1 MRTTLRTTCCIRM
14 PTLWLIVASSAA
26 AAGTSITIHRDEF
39 GVPHIFADTDEDAC
53 YAMGYAQAEDRLE
66 ELMRQYR
73 RATGTMSE
81 AFGAGHVEDDYRQ
94 RMWRHAEVAREKYGE
109 LDVKVRRMLEAFQQ
123 GVKHYA
129 REHPDE
135 VPDWAPD
142 MEPWMCVA
150 LARYVIWNWP
160 EGDAAGDLQRA
171 GVQLDPLP
179 YRGSNQWL
187 VAPERT
193 AYGAPLAL
201 VDPHL
206 GWYGAMR
213 FYEARIYGDEL
224 AVSGVAIVG
233 LPLPSL
239 GHNKY
244 CSVAMTTGGPD
255 AADCYAVDVN
265 PDHPDQ
271 YRYDGQWRDMVVKH
285 DVIRVKDGDSV
296 REQPIVLRATC
307 HGPVVA
313 EHEGKAYSLKI
324 PYADEV
330 RLAEQ
335 TYRMMTARNL
345 AEMKRALAMLQL
357 MEQNV
362 MVATVDGDIFYIRN
376 GRVPVRAPGH
386 DYKLPVPGGTPE
398 TEWRGIHPLNDL
410 VQLHNPPQGYMHNCN
425 VSPQFMI
432 KGCPLQPEGWSD
444 RPYLFNGFY
453 SLERMYDNPLHQ
465 RAAMCLELLDSAMR
479 MTVDDAIALANN
491 TEVFGAGV
499 WQQKL
504 GDAWAEAGSALR
516 QQQRYATMVRLI
528 KSWDRHCDA
537 DSTAAIAYHYWKEQF
552 GPDVIRADR
561 AGFPPPDDV
570 TKDQILDT
578 LKRGADALM
587 EDFGRL
593 EVPYGEVFR
602 VGRRGTNKSWPVSG
616 GSVHGIATCRA
627 ISFDPVEGTHQMLGR
642 GGQTSTQIVLLTTPP
657 KSWTVVPLGQSD
669 HPDSPHY
676 DDQAEELFSKG
687 KMKPTYFLDKNE
699 LRKHITATKILT
711 RGTAADRPAP
721 RRADHQ

>member
-1 MRTTLRTTCCIRM
+1 MQTGNHLQVLA
-14 PTLWLIVASSAA
+14 LWLIVGSSSATA
-26 AAGTSITIHRDEF
+26 ESPVTIHRDEF
-39 GVPHIFADTDEDAC
+39 GVPHIFAATDEDAC

-81 AFGAGHVEDDYRQ
+81 VFGPDHLQDDYRQ
-94 RMWRHAEVAREKYGE
+94 RVWRHAEVAREKYDE
-109 LDVKVRRMLEAFQQ
+109 LDPRVRRMLEAFQQ
-123 GVKHYA
+123 GVRHYM
-129 REHPDE
+129 REHPDD
-135 VPDWAPD
+135 VPDWAPN
-142 MEPWMCVA
+142 MKPWMCVA

-160 EGDAAGDLQRA
+160 EGDAAGDMKRA
-171 GVQLDPLP
+171 GIEFDPLP

-187 VAPERT
+187 VGPERT

-213 FYEARIYGDEL
+213 FYEARMYGDTL
-224 AVSGVAIVG
+224 AVSGMAIVG

-255 AADCYAVDVN
+255 AADCYVVELN
-265 PDHPDQ
+265 PEDPNR
-271 YRYDGQWRDMVVKH
+271 YRYDGRWREVDVRR
-285 DVIRVKDGDSV
+285 DVIRIKDGDTV
-296 REQPIVLRATC
+296 RQEPIVLRATH
-307 HGPVVA
+307 HGPIVV
-313 EHEGKAYSLKI
+313 EHQGRAYCLKI

-345 AEMKRALAMLQL
+345 AEMKQALAMLQL

-362 MVATVDGDIFYIRN
+362 MVATVDGDIFYVRN

-386 DYKLPVPGGTPE
+386 DYKLPVPGGTAE
-398 TEWRGIHPLNDL
+398 TEWRGFHRFQDL
-410 VQLHNPPQGYMHNCN
+410 VQLHNPPQGYMQNCN

-432 KGCPLQPEGWSD
+432 KGCPLRPEDWSD
-444 RPYLFNGFY
+444 RPYLFNGFH
-453 SLERMYDNPLHQ
+453 SLEQMYDNPLHQ
-465 RAAMCLELLDSAMR
+465 RAAMCLEVLDSATR

-491 TEVFGAGV
+491 TEVFGADV

-504 GDAWAEAGSALR
+504 SDAWAEADSEVR
-516 QQQRYATMVRLI
+516 QQQRYARMASVI
-528 KSWDRHCDA
+528 KAWDRHCSA
-537 DSTAAIAYHYWKEQF
+537 ESTAAIAYHYWKKQF
-552 GPDVIRADR
+552 GPDVTRADR
-561 AGFPPPDDV
+561 AGFPPPDDI
-570 TKDQILDT
+570 TKDDIVDALQ
-578 LKRGADALM
+578 RGADALI

-602 VGRRGTNKSWPVSG
+602 VGRRGTDKSWPVSG
-616 GSVHGIATCRA
+616 GSIHGIATCRA
-627 ISFDPVEGTHQMLGR
+627 ISFDPVEGTRQMLGR

-669 HPDSPHY
+669 HPESPHY

-687 KMKPTYFLDKNE
+687 KMKPTYFLDKQE
-699 LRKHITATKILT
+699 LRKHTTATKILK
-711 RGTAADRPAP
+711 RHPARE
-721 RRADHQ
+721 RRAERRAGT